1 MLGPRTTMVA
11 IILFMSIALPFIYMT
26 IVIKWW
32 ILGAIA
38 LFFFALTT
46 PDYLVTEMWEKT
58 ILRDPFKRLW
68 NHYKPNQFRKKR

>member
-1 MLGPRTTMVA
+1 MLVPRTTMVA

-68 NHYKPNQFRKKR
+68 NHYKPNLFRR